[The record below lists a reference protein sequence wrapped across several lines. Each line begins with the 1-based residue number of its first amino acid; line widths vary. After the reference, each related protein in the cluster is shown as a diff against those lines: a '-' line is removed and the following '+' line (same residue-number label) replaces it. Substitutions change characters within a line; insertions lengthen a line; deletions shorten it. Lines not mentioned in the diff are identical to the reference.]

1 MLPSS
6 RPMLVGAARTGPMQA
21 AAPAD
26 RFEDNE
32 IQFGGDFTG

>member
-1 MLPSS
+1 
-6 RPMLVGAARTGPMQA
+6 MLVGAARPGPMQA
-21 AAPAD
+21 ASPAD